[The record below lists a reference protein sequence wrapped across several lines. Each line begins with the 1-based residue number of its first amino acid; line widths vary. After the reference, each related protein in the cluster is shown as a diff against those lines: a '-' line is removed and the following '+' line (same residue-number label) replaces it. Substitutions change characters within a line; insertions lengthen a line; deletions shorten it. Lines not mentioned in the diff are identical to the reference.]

1 MRGLTDKVVLVAG
14 GAGGIGT
21 ASSVRLAEEG
31 ARVVVGDVNG
41 AAAESVA
48 RQVTDAGGDAIAV
61 ECDIADEG
69 SVEALVAAAVDE
81 FGGIDRL
88 HCNAAALDPDTIGND
103 TDVETISL
111 DVFDHTLAVNLRG
124 HVLCTRHAIPRLLE
138 RGDGAIVYT
147 ASVAAFV
154 GEPARPSY
162 AIAKSGLTALTRH
175 VASNWGKRGL
185 RGERGRARARDDAR
199 DPRGRGRN
207 GRERAQAS
215 PAHPQRNARRRRRRR
230 RLPALRRRGLDQRP
244 GHRRRRRNNDEIE
257 DLMRTRRRASGASRG
272 ARQRANGREPGIPA
286 RSERAND
293 VGANGREPGIP
304 ARSERAN
311 DVGANGREPGIPA
324 RSERANDVGANGRE
338 PGIPARSERANDV
351 GANARGAGTLRRRER
366 ARNQVKRRMETLATR
381 PTQANVVMSELPP

>member
-31 ARVVVGDVNG
+31 ARVVVGDVNA

-48 RQVTDAGGDAIAV
+48 RQISDAGGDAVAV

-69 SVEALVAAAVDE
+69 SVEALVAAAVDA

-124 HVLCTRHAIPRLLE
+124 HVLCTRHVIPRLLE
-138 RGDGAIVYT
+138 RGGGSIVYT

-185 RGERGRARARDDAR
+185 RANAVAPGLVMTPEILAGAGDMA
-199 DPRGRGRN
+199 
-207 GRERAQAS
+207 AS
-215 PAHPQRNARRRRRRR
+215 VLR
-230 RLPALRRRGLDQRP
+230 RLP
-244 GHRRRRRNNDEIE
+244 HTRNGTPADVAAAVAFLLSDDAGWINGQVIAVDGGTT
-257 DLMRTRRRASGASRG
+257 MR
-272 ARQRANGREPGIPA
+272 
-286 RSERAND
+286 
-293 VGANGREPGIP
+293 
-304 ARSERAN
+304 
-311 DVGANGREPGIPA
+311 
-324 RSERANDVGANGRE
+324 
-338 PGIPARSERANDV
+338 
-351 GANARGAGTLRRRER
+351 
-366 ARNQVKRRMETLATR
+366 
-381 PTQANVVMSELPP
+381 